1 MKKLIS
7 VLLLLVMLIGVVSC
21 GVAVGE
27 WRKGRLIPHHHLF
40 TAYGAE
46 FYRKIVLSSSG
57 DVVQAYLGGEEIE
70 VKEDTKGVVAV
81 MISLGDCEISL
92 GGGKVSDG
100 KLKNYYPKGLR
111 TH

>member
-1 MKKLIS
+1 MLVDEAFFARLS
-7 VLLLLVMLIGVVSC
+7 VCDDTACHRSSNL
-21 GVAVGE
+21 A
-27 WRKGRLIPHHHLF
+27 HHHLF

-46 FYRKIVLSSSG
+46 FYRKVVLSSDG
-57 DVVQAYLGGEEIE
+57 EEVQAYLGGEEIDAPA
-70 VKEDTKGVVAV
+70 DTKGVVAV